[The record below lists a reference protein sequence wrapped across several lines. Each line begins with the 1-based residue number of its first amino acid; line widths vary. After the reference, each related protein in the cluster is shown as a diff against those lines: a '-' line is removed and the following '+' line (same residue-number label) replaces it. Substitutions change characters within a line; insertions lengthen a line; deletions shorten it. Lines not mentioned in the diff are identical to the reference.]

1 MTYHVQFPGLG
12 LEFELSRVAFQL
24 GPITVYW
31 YGIIA
36 ATALTLG
43 MLYCYRKARSFGVD
57 PDKIVDLI
65 LVTVLLGVVCARIYY
80 VVFSWD
86 QYKDDLMSVFR
97 IWEGGIAIY
106 GGIIGGLIG
115 IVIMCKV
122 TGIKLL
128 PMLDLAVAPLIL
140 GQAIGRWGNFVN
152 IEAFGSNT
160 TLPWGMTGPSI
171 VNYLASHQKSLAE
184 IGVVV
189 DPTQPVHPT
198 FFYESAWCFL
208 GFLILLYLTRH
219 RRFDGQL
226 TLFYAGWYGAG
237 RFVIEGLRTD
247 SLMWGGV
254 RVSQALAL
262 VGSVAAFVILFAV
275 MSKIKK
281 AGDPEYL
288 KVFALTPEGQKIVLG
303 QPEGPKPEPSPQEP
317 SGDTSGGGEEP
328 SPSHGEGKPQD

>member
-1 MTYHVQFPGLG
+1 
-12 LEFELSRVAFQL
+12 
-24 GPITVYW
+24 
-31 YGIIA
+31 
-36 ATALTLG
+36 
-43 MLYCYRKARSFGVD
+43 
-57 PDKIVDLI
+57 
-65 LVTVLLGVVCARIYY
+65 
-80 VVFSWD
+80 
-86 QYKDDLMSVFR
+86 MSVFR

-152 IEAFGSNT
+152 IEAFGCNT
-160 TLPWGMTGPSI
+160 TLPWGMTGPAI

-281 AGDPEYL
+281 ADDPEYL
-288 KVFALTPEGQKIVLG
+288 KVFVLTPEGQKIVLG

>member
-1 MTYHVQFPGLG
+1 M
-12 LEFELSRVAFQL
+12 
-24 GPITVYW
+24 
-31 YGIIA
+31 
-36 ATALTLG
+36 
-43 MLYCYRKARSFGVD
+43 
-57 PDKIVDLI
+57 
-65 LVTVLLGVVCARIYY
+65 
-80 VVFSWD
+80 
-86 QYKDDLMSVFR
+86 
-97 IWEGGIAIY
+97 
-106 GGIIGGLIG
+106 
-115 IVIMCKV
+115 
-122 TGIKLL
+122 
-128 PMLDLAVAPLIL
+128 IL
-140 GQAIGRWGNFVN
+140 GQAIGRWGIFVN
-152 IEAFGSNT
+152 IEAFGCNT
-160 TLPWGMTGPSI
+160 TLPWGMTGPAI

-226 TLFYAGWYGAG
+226 TIFYAGWYGAG

-281 AGDPEYL
+281 ADDPEYL
-288 KVFALTPEGQKIVLG
+288 KVFVLTPEGQKIVLG

-317 SGDTSGGGEEP
+317 LGIHLAAGKSLAHPMGKGSRKTSPWG
-328 SPSHGEGKPQD
+328 SPCGVHT